1 MESKFQFKSPYLVQM
16 DYKTNEDFERAEET
30 FDIAI
35 PCKLNNEVAMSEDG
49 LAAKVT
55 LTISVGSD
63 ECPFVA
69 NVSME
74 SEFEWEP
81 DTFSEE
87 TVKDLLQNN
96 ASALLLSY
104 ARPIIANIT
113 NASKYPAFNIPFID
127 LTKN

>member
-1 MESKFQFKSPYLVQM
+1 MESNFQFKSPYLVQM
-16 DYKTNEDFERAEET
+16 DYKTNEDFEKSKEA
-30 FDIAI
+30 FDIAM

-55 LTISVGSD
+55 LTISVGNNES
-63 ECPFVA
+63 PFVA

-74 SEFEWEP
+74 SEFRWES
-81 DTFSEE
+81 DAFSDEALE
-87 TVKDLLQNN
+87 GLLKNN